1 MIIKVFTKQHYRTF
15 EYDYYIPLNNNTMLA
30 INKNDIFNDYDIRIF
45 QSRELFSKIIRITIN
60 DNLYKM
66 LLSEDM
72 TIVNIGVSIIMKKY
86 II

>member
-1 MIIKVFTKQHYRTF
+1 MIIKIFKRQYYTMF
-15 EYDYYIPLNNNTMLA
+15 DYDYYIPLNNNKVLA
-30 INKNDIFNDYDIRIF
+30 INKNDIFNDYDVRIF
-45 QSRELFSKIIRITIN
+45 RSRKLSNKIIKITIN

-72 TIVNIGVSIIMKKY
+72 TIVNMGVNIIIKKY

>member
-1 MIIKVFTKQHYRTF
+1 MFD
-15 EYDYYIPLNNNTMLA
+15 YDYCIPLNNNKIIT
-30 INKNDIFNDYDIRIF
+30 INKNDLFNDYDINILRSGRIAYKN
-45 QSRELFSKIIRITIN
+45 SIRLTIN

-72 TIVNIGVSIIMKKY
+72 TIVNIGVNIIMKKY